1 MSDALDSPDLSSPAE
16 WERLIAAVDPASLLF
31 VIERRLGAGLRAQY
45 SAEDV
50 LQEALLQAW
59 RSRGELEWR
68 GLPSFR
74 QWLLTIVER
83 RIRDLADLVAARKR
97 GGGLTPVSLDA
108 SRGCGVT
115 TAGGDNG
122 FPASTTTPSR
132 LAMYREQADAM
143 QRALESL
150 PEELREVVRMRLF
163 EQRPLLEIAA
173 HLSIGEAAV
182 RHRFR
187 KGSELYVLR
196 LKSELGS
203 QVSRWSQ
210 EN

>member
-1 MSDALDSPDLSSPAE
+1 MSQLPDAPDLASPAE
-16 WERLIAAVDPASLLF
+16 WQRLIEAVDPASLLF
-31 VIERRLGAGLRAQY
+31 VIERRLGHTLRAQY
-45 SAEDV
+45 AAEDV

-59 RSRGELEWR
+59 RSRGEFEWR

-74 QWLLTIVER
+74 QWLLTIIER

-97 GGGLTPVSLDA
+97 GGGFAQISLER
-108 SRGCGVT
+108 SRAHGAT
-115 TAGGDNG
+115 TAGGDDG
-122 FPASTTTPSR
+122 FPAATTTPSR

-150 PEELREVVRMRLF
+150 PEELREVVRLRLF
-163 EQRPLLEIAA
+163 EQRPLLQIAA
-173 HLSIGEAAV
+173 ELSIGEAAV

-203 QVSRWSQ
+203 RVSHWSQ
-210 EN
+210 EK